1 MLWPLVALKIV
12 LPNFKMSLLEM
23 TPDTLTSLSCSRV
36 VLEKSIYW
44 AELSVWFLELKIYL
58 ALKRRYL

>member
-1 MLWPLVALKIV
+1 MV
-12 LPNFKMSLLEM
+12 LPNFNISLFEI
-23 TPDTLTSLSCSRV
+23 TPETLTNLSCSRV

-44 AELSVWFLELKIYL
+44 AELSAWFLELKISL